1 MNRRDLVRN
10 LVSLAVGSPLLTAE
24 VPDELMGPINVHEFE
39 EVAKRKMHKLAY
51 DFIAGGVEDEY
62 TLRANREAYEK
73 YVLRPR
79 VMTDVS
85 NVSLEVDLLGMKL
98 TSPILIAPTGG
109 KNLVIESA
117 DEKVAAAA
125 LASKTL
131 ICSGTGVQKIL
142 EKGEPL
148 LWWSNTIGAATKAQ
162 ARSYARRIE
171 DGGGKGITLTVDNQ
185 YQSNRDRNN
194 RNRFDYGYM
203 QTGVPK
209 EGEPKPAPKSPALP
223 AMWQPHTPQMT
234 WEQITWLKEGAKLP
248 VIVKGII
255 HPEDAALAVK
265 HGADAIVVSNH
276 GGRQLDG
283 VMGTL
288 EALPDCVDAVGGK
301 VPVLMDGGL
310 RRGTDILKAMAL
322 GAKAVLV
329 GRAPLW
335 GLGAFGQPGVE
346 RVLWMLNA
354 ELKLAMALA
363 GMARPGDITRTIVK
377 RRLG

>member
-10 LVSLAVGSPLLTAE
+10 LVSLAAGSPLLSAE

-85 NVSLEVDLLGMKL
+85 NVSLDVDLLGMKL

-109 KNLVIESA
+109 KNLVLENA

-234 WEQITWLKEGAKLP
+234 WEQISWLKEGAKIP

-354 ELKLAMALA
+354 ELKLAMVLA
-363 GMARPGDITRTIVK
+363 GMAKPGDITRTLVK
-377 RRLG
+377 RKLG

>member
-1 MNRRDLVRN
+1 MKRRDLVRN
-10 LVSLAVGSPLLTAE
+10 LVGLVAGSPLLPAE
-24 VPDELMGPINVHEFE
+24 VPDELMGPVNVHEFE

-62 TLRANREAYEK
+62 TLRANREAYGK
-73 YVLRPR
+73 FALRPR

-98 TSPILIAPTGG
+98 ASPILIAPTGG

-131 ICSGTGVQKIL
+131 ICSATGVQKIL

-162 ARSYARRIE
+162 ARGYARRIE
-171 DGGGKGITLTVDNQ
+171 DGGGRAITLTVDNQ

-209 EGEPKPAPKSPALP
+209 EGEPKPVPKSPALP

-234 WEQITWLKEGAKLP
+234 WEQISWLKEGAKIP

-363 GMARPGDITRTIVK
+363 GMAKPGDITRTLVTRK
-377 RRLG
+377 LG